1 MKLYVIRHG
10 QTEKNKN
17 HIIAD
22 IEEDINE
29 TGIRQ
34 AITISKELNKKDIDL
49 IICSPSKRTKHT
61 LELLN
66 LDSNIKVI
74 YDDRLI
80 ERDMGIYENSK
91 FEDLDWN
98 LFWNY
103 YDKKYKKLES
113 MKDVYDRISNLLDEL
128 KEKYKDKNI
137 LLITHGGCFRAIY
150 WYIKGIP
157 DSGNVP
163 HDLGN
168 CEIWEESL

>member
-34 AITISKELNKKDIDL
+34 ATTISKELNKKDIDL

-61 LELLN
+61 LELLKLN
-66 LDSNIKVI
+66 SNIEVI

-103 YDKKYKKLES
+103 YDKKYKELES
-113 MKDVYDRISNLLDEL
+113 MKNVYSRISNLLDEL
-128 KEKYKDKNI
+128 KEKYENKNI

-157 DSGNVP
+157 TNGNVP
-163 HDLGN
+163 HDLDN

>member
-10 QTEKNKN
+10 QTEKNRN

-29 TGIRQ
+29 TGIKQ
-34 AITISKELNKKDIDL
+34 AIITGKELKKKDIDL

-61 LELLN
+61 LKLLN
-66 LDSNIKVI
+66 LDSDIEVK

-91 FEDLDWN
+91 FDDLDWN

-103 YDKKYKKLES
+103 YDIASDGASWVIRGSTQSVCCVLCS
-113 MKDVYDRISNLLDEL
+113 VTLTCDI
-128 KEKYKDKNI
+128 
-137 LLITHGGCFRAIY
+137 
-150 WYIKGIP
+150 
-157 DSGNVP
+157 
-163 HDLGN
+163 
-168 CEIWEESL
+168 

>member
-10 QTEKNKN
+10 QTEKNRN

-29 TGIRQ
+29 TGIKQ
-34 AITISKELNKKDIDL
+34 AIITGKELKKKDIDL

-61 LELLN
+61 LKLLN
-66 LDSNIKVI
+66 LDSDIEVK

-91 FEDLDWN
+91 FDDLDWN

-103 YDKKYKKLES
+103 YDIKYKNLES
-113 MKDVYDRISNLLDEL
+113 MKSVYDRISNLLDEL
-128 KEKYKDKNI
+128 KKNI
-137 LLITHGGCFRAIY
+137 KTKIY
-150 WYIKGIP
+150 Y
-157 DSGNVP
+157 
-163 HDLGN
+163 
-168 CEIWEESL
+168 

>member
-10 QTEKNKN
+10 ETEKNRN

-22 IEEDINE
+22 IKEDINE
-29 TGIRQ
+29 TGVRQ
-34 AITISKELNKKDIDL
+34 AISTGKKLNNKNIDL
-49 IICSPSKRTKHT
+49 IICSPSKRTRHT

-66 LDSNIKVI
+66 LNPNIEVI

-80 ERDMGIYENSK
+80 ERNMGIYVNSK

-103 YDKKYKKLES
+103 YDKKYKELEP
-113 MKDVYDRISNLLDEL
+113 MKNVYKRISDLLDEV
-128 KEKYKDKNI
+128 KKKYKNRNI

-150 WYIKGIP
+150 WYFKGIP
-157 DSGNVP
+157 SDGNVL

-168 CEIWEESL
+168 CEIWESDL